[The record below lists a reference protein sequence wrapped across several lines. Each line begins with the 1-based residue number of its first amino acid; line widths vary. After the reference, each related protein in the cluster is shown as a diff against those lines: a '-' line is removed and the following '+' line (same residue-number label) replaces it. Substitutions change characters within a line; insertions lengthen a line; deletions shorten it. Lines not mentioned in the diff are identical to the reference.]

1 MQKILIVSP
10 KAILSQSFEGAQG
23 RIFDI
28 AKFLSKKNKIDFVC
42 TSNNVLEKKGNLSF
56 FNKIVV
62 FQISFISRIF
72 NIIICILKLQP
83 MQKGFFFSKKMC
95 DFILENKDNYDTIIF
110 HLIRSA
116 QYLPDEFHGKK
127 ILEMSDLI
135 SCNYDQIIKEI
146 SFMNPLKY
154 LYFLEKIL
162 LRRYEKKVSN
172 LFDKVVFISDKELSI
187 AKTIIKKNKIINIGN
202 AVSIKKKIF
211 RHKKKNY
218 KILFVGNINYL
229 PNKLA
234 CYNFSKNILPKL
246 NRHLPNLELNI
257 VGKINIF
264 DKFFLTRF
272 SNVRV
277 HGPITKLDKII
288 KNSVCG
294 ICNVK
299 IATGIQMKIFTYM
312 SYGLPALVNKDSFPK
327 NLIENKEAIVYKND
341 NQLIHCILKLVNNKK
356 ISNKISKNSFKSI
369 KKRFGLLKTY
379 AKYQNII
386 KQI

>member
-10 KAILSQSFEGAQG
+10 KTISSQGFDGAQK
-23 RIFDI
+23 RIFDV
-28 AKFLSKKNKIDFVC
+28 ARFLSKKNKVDFAC
-42 TSNNVLEKKGNLSF
+42 ISNNVLKKKGNLSF
-56 FNKIVV
+56 LNKILV

-127 ILEMSDLI
+127 ILEMTDLI

-146 SFMNPLKY
+146 SILNPLKY

-172 LFDKVVFISDKELSI
+172 TFDKVVFISDKELSI

-211 RHKKKNY
+211 RYKKKNY
-218 KILFVGNINYL
+218 KILFIGNINICL
-229 PNKLA
+229 
-234 CYNFSKNILPKL
+234 
-246 NRHLPNLELNI
+246 
-257 VGKINIF
+257 IN
-264 DKFFLTRF
+264 
-272 SNVRV
+272 
-277 HGPITKLDKII
+277 
-288 KNSVCG
+288 
-294 ICNVK
+294 
-299 IATGIQMKIFTYM
+299 
-312 SYGLPALVNKDSFPK
+312 
-327 NLIENKEAIVYKND
+327 
-341 NQLIHCILKLVNNKK
+341 
-356 ISNKISKNSFKSI
+356 
-369 KKRFGLLKTY
+369 
-379 AKYQNII
+379 
-386 KQI
+386 

>member
-10 KAILSQSFEGAQG
+10 KAISSQSFEGAQR

-28 AKFLSKKNKIDFVC
+28 AKFLSKKNKIDLVY

-56 FNKIVV
+56 FNKIVA

-72 NIIICILKLQP
+72 NTIICILKLQP

-95 DFILENKDNYDTIIF
+95 DFISENKDNYDTIIF

-116 QYLPDEFHGKK
+116 QYLPDEFRGKK
-127 ILEMSDLI
+127 ILEMTDLG

-146 SFMNPLKY
+146 SILNPLKY

-187 AKTIIKKNKIINIGN
+187 AKTIIGKNKIINIGN
-202 AVSIKKKIF
+202 AVSIRKKIF
-211 RHKKKNY
+211 RHKSKNY

-234 CYNFSKNILPKL
+234 CYDFSKNILPKL
-246 NRHLPNLELNI
+246 NKHLPNLEFNI

-264 DKFFLTRF
+264 DKFFLGLFT
-272 SNVRV
+272 NVVV
-277 HGPITKLDKII
+277 HGSINKLDKLV
-288 KNSVCG
+288 KNSICG
-294 ICNVK
+294 ICNLK
-299 IATGIQMKIFTYM
+299 TATGIQNKIFTYM
-312 SYGLPALVNKDSFPK
+312 SYGLPALVSKNSFPK
-327 NLIENKEAIVYKND
+327 SLVENKEAIVYKND
-341 NQLIHCILKLVNNKK
+341 NQLIHYILKLVNNKK

-369 KKRFGLLKTY
+369 KKRFGLLKAC